1 MINNVLEKPGTL
13 SLDDMLFG
21 RGGSK
26 DTQHLKTDLT
36 DWSFTKD
43 HMSVFAN
50 STGALGGP
58 AAAARLPHVHF
69 YFTRLDSF
77 IRL

>member
-1 MINNVLEKPGTL
+1 
-13 SLDDMLFG
+13 MLFG
-21 RGGSK
+21 GAAVKTHS
-26 DTQHLKTDLT
+26 TQDRPDRLEL
-36 DWSFTKD
+36 TKD
-43 HMSVFAN
+43 PHVVFAN